1 MSVTAEMVK
10 SLRKITSAGMM
21 ECKRAL
27 VDSNGDIEKATE
39 LLRKKGA
46 ASAEKKAGRIA
57 TEGKIVQKISP
68 DTRHGV
74 LLEVNC
80 ETDFVARTDD
90 FKELCHN
97 LAMQIAAMSPIYI
110 NADEIPD
117 DEKRSPEE
125 LALTSQAYIRDPAV
139 SVSDL
144 ILEAAGKLGE
154 NVKIKRFSRFAL
166 GE

>member
-1 MSVTAEMVK
+1 
-10 SLRKITSAGMM
+10 
-21 ECKRAL
+21 
-27 VDSNGDIEKATE
+27 
-39 LLRKKGA
+39 
-46 ASAEKKAGRIA
+46 
-57 TEGKIVQKISP
+57 
-68 DTRHGV
+68 
-74 LLEVNC
+74 
-80 ETDFVARTDD
+80 
-90 FKELCHN
+90 
-97 LAMQIAAMSPIYI
+97 MSPIYI

>member
-1 MSVTAEMVK
+1 MEI
-10 SLRKITSAGMM
+10 SLDKIKAVREQAGAGVMDA
-21 ECKRAL
+21 KKAL
-27 VDSNGDIEKATE
+27 EDSGGDIEKALDT
-39 LLRKKGA
+39 LRDKGMASAIKKG
-46 ASAEKKAGRIA
+46 GRETGDGLIE
-57 TEGKIVQKISP
+57 TYVHGGGKV
-68 DTRHGV
+68 GV
-74 LLEVNC
+74 MLEVNC

-154 NVKIKRFSRFAL
+154 NVKIKRFSRIAL

>member
-1 MSVTAEMVK
+1 MEI
-10 SLRKITSAGMM
+10 SLDKIKAVREQAGAGVMDA
-21 ECKRAL
+21 KKAL
-27 VDSNGDIEKATE
+27 EDSGGDIEKALDT
-39 LLRKKGA
+39 LRDKGMASAIKKG
-46 ASAEKKAGRIA
+46 GRE
-57 TEGKIVQKISP
+57 TGEGLIETYV
-68 DTRHGV
+68 HGGGKV
-74 LLEVNC
+74 GVMLEVNC

-117 DEKRSPEE
+117 DEKSSPDE

-144 ILEAAGKLGE
+144 ILEVAGKLGE

>member
-1 MSVTAEMVK
+1 MEI
-10 SLRKITSAGMM
+10 SLDKIKAVREQAGAGVMDA
-21 ECKRAL
+21 KKAL
-27 VDSNGDIEKATE
+27 EDSGGDIEKALDT
-39 LLRKKGA
+39 LRDKGMASAIKKG
-46 ASAEKKAGRIA
+46 GRE
-57 TEGKIVQKISP
+57 TGEGLIETYV
-68 DTRHGV
+68 HGGGKV
-74 LLEVNC
+74 GVMLEVNC

-139 SVSDL
+139 SVSEL

>member
-1 MSVTAEMVK
+1 MEI
-10 SLRKITSAGMM
+10 SLDKIKAVREQAGAGVMDA
-21 ECKRAL
+21 KKAL
-27 VDSNGDIEKATE
+27 EDSGGDIEKALDT
-39 LLRKKGA
+39 LRDKGMASAIKKG
-46 ASAEKKAGRIA
+46 GRE
-57 TEGKIVQKISP
+57 TGEGLSETYV
-68 DTRHGV
+68 HGGGKV
-74 LLEVNC
+74 GVMLEVNC

-110 NADEIPD
+110 KADEIPD
-117 DEKRSPEE
+117 DEKGRPEE
-125 LALTSQAYIRDPAV
+125 VALTSQAYIRDPAV